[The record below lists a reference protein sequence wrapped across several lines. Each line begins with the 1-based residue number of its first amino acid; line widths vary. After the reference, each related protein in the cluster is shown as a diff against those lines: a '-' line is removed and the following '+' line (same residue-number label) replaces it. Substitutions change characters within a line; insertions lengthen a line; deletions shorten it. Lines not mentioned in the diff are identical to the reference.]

1 MAILLRLRLLQI
13 LILIDS
19 LRLYHD
25 ARAVIIKLHGHGRL
39 YHACAVSQN
48 SNLSGHFAENV
59 TMKFQGLSGKDTE
72 ALATMGILDYLV
84 SFTVI

>member
-19 LRLYHD
+19 LCLYRD
-25 ARAVIIKLHGHGRL
+25 ARAVIKLRGRL
-39 YHACAVSQN
+39 YYACAVSQN
-48 SNLSGHFAENV
+48 SNLSGHFAEVHVNEV
-59 TMKFQGLSGKDTE
+59 SRSTSGKDTE
-72 ALATMGILDYLV
+72 ALTTMGTLDYLV